1 MNPLELLLLCFAALL
16 LLFVFLLFLPIRL
29 AVCFDKKIRLS
40 LKILCFSFL
49 LYPKKKKW
57 RMKEHLPEYQKK
69 KKKKS
74 DKKPAAKSTPQSEGG
89 KKESA
94 VERIARKYEEITDL
108 LNTVIFPAAKRLGKH
123 LTVSISRIELTIGS
137 DDAAKTAL
145 LYAAAVNGGYALLA
159 LIDEHTNLKKKGKG
173 LIGVTCRYD
182 LDKTSITFDIEL
194 ALSLFGAISILLPTL
209 VSYLQRTS
217 NNDL

>member
-1 MNPLELLLLCFAALL
+1 MNPLQILLLFFAALI
-16 LLFVFLLFLPIRL
+16 LLFVLLLFLPIRL

-69 KKKKS
+69 KKKKNG
-74 DKKPAAKSTPQSEGG
+74 KKPAEKTPPQREEV
-89 KKESA
+89 KKETA
-94 VERIARKYEEITDL
+94 IERIARKYEEITDL
-108 LNTVIFPAAKRLGKH
+108 LNTVVFPAAKRLGKH
-123 LTVSISRIELTIGS
+123 LNISISRIELTIGS

-145 LYAAAVNGGYALLA
+145 LYATAVNAGYALLT
-159 LIDEHTNLKKKGKG
+159 LINEHTNLKKKGKG
-173 LIGVTCRYD
+173 PVSVTCRYD
-182 LDKTSITFDIEL
+182 LEKTSIAFDIEL
-194 ALSLFGAISILLPTL
+194 GLSLFGAMSILLPTL
-209 VSYLQRTS
+209 LSYLQRKT